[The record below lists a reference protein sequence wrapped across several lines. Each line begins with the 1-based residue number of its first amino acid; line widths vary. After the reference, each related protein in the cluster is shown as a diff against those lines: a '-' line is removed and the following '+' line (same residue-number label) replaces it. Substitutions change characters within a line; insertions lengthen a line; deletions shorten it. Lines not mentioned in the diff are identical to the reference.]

1 MLCYAKYVAVTVLYQ
16 ITEVRNIC
24 YGFLINTKAT
34 QCQNGTGFMPWYKLS
49 RTDCATVTHLYK
61 LRPNTE
67 QRHAIR
73 TVRNIVK
80 EHRWALHH
88 RHVYM
93 PMRCI
98 TSRKVCARRTALWG
112 DYAKVNMGC
121 SMPYRADLSQP
132 YPSPTASKIFSPN
145 PNESMSQLFILL
157 TH

>member
-1 MLCYAKYVAVTVLYQ
+1 MARALCP
-16 ITEVRNIC
+16 
-24 YGFLINTKAT
+24 AT
-34 QCQNGTGFMPWYKLS
+34 RS

-80 EHRWALHH
+80 EHLWALHH

-93 PMRCI
+93 SMRCI
-98 TSRKVCARRTALWG
+98 TSRKVCAHRTALWG
-112 DYAKVNMGC
+112 DYAKLNMEC

-132 YPSPTASKIFSPN
+132 YPSPTASK
-145 PNESMSQLFILL
+145 MTHLHTLL
-157 TH
+157 KNSLPLLNSSIN

>member
-1 MLCYAKYVAVTVLYQ
+1 
-16 ITEVRNIC
+16 
-24 YGFLINTKAT
+24 
-34 QCQNGTGFMPWYKLS
+34 MPWYKLS

-80 EHRWALHH
+80 
-88 RHVYM
+88 HVYM
-93 PMRCI
+93 SMRCI

-112 DYAKVNMGC
+112 DYAKLNMEC

-157 TH
+157 THLHTFLKNSLPLLNSSINR